1 MRQTSCVP
9 RNPGVEFVD
18 GEGRDER
25 MASVP
30 TEEYIPS
37 ARHHV
42 SSIAAGALHTLLV
55 VDDHEAVIA
64 SVEELFR
71 GRYQVLSARNVA
83 DALAIIR
90 RGQIAVVMADQRMP
104 GVSGSELL
112 AHVAVLE
119 PDVTRIL
126 MTAYADLDAVMQAIN
141 QGKIYYYVSKPW
153 EPNEL
158 EAIIDK
164 AVEYH
169 HLLRERRCLIAEL
182 RQANNELEA
191 KVQARTWELQEKN
204 IALEA
209 MNTLKNEVMGMAAHD
224 LRSPIGNIHNLA
236 ELILDDNGEMGQE
249 ERAEI
254 VTMICNLSQGM
265 MNLLNDLLDITAIE
279 SGKIDLQPT
288 PVAMR
293 PYLWET
299 EHYHRLLA
307 ERKKIHLIT
316 EVADNLPV
324 VVFDQQ
330 RIRQVL
336 NNLLSNAIK
345 FSPMHT
351 VVRLRVYTT
360 PVGIEF
366 SVIDH
371 GQGIPSEEL
380 SRLFG
385 AFQRTSAKPTAGE
398 HSTGLGLSI
407 CKRIVELHGGR
418 IGVESEVGRG
428 SRFFFVLPL
437 VVQARE
443 ATAG

>member
-1 MRQTSCVP
+1 
-9 RNPGVEFVD
+9 
-18 GEGRDER
+18 

-30 TEEYIPS
+30 IEDYIPS
-37 ARHHV
+37 ARQTV
-42 SSIAAGALHTLLV
+42 SSIAARAPHTLLV
-55 VDDHEAVIA
+55 VDDHDAVIA

-71 GRYQVLSARNVA
+71 GRYEVLGARNVA
-83 DALAIIR
+83 EALAIIR
-90 RGQIAVVMADQRMP
+90 QGHIGVIMVDQRMP

-112 AHVAVLE
+112 AHVAALE

-126 MTAYADLDAVMQAIN
+126 MTAYADLDVVLQAIN

-153 EPNEL
+153 EANEL

-164 AVEYH
+164 AFEYH
-169 HLLRERRCLIAEL
+169 DLLRERRSLIAEL
-182 RQANNELEA
+182 QQANNELEA

-204 IALEA
+204 VALEE
-209 MNTLKNEVMGMAAHD
+209 MNTLKNEILGMAAHD

-236 ELILDDNGEMGQE
+236 ELILDDTGEMSPE
-249 ERAEI
+249 ERADI
-254 VTMICNLSQGM
+254 VSMICNLTQGM
-265 MNLLNDLLDITAIE
+265 MNLLNDLLDITSIE
-279 SGKIDLQPT
+279 AGKIDLQPT

-293 PYLWET
+293 PYLRET

-307 ERKKIHLIT
+307 ERKKIRLVT
-316 EVADNLPV
+316 EVEDNLPV

-330 RIRQVL
+330 RIQQVL

-351 VVRLRVYTT
+351 VVRLRVKAV
-360 PVGIEF
+360 PAGVEF

-380 SRLFG
+380 GRLFG
-385 AFQRTSAKPTAGE
+385 AFQRTSTKPTAGE

-418 IGVESEVGRG
+418 IGVESELGRG
-428 SRFFFVLPL
+428 SRFFFTLPL
-437 VVQARE
+437 AAPPRE
-443 ATAG
+443 ASVG

>member
-1 MRQTSCVP
+1 
-9 RNPGVEFVD
+9 
-18 GEGRDER
+18 
-25 MASVP
+25 MASAP
-30 TEEYIPS
+30 IEGYIPS
-37 ARHHV
+37 ARHKL
-42 SSIAAGALHTLLV
+42 SSIDVGGGHALLV
-55 VDDHEAVIA
+55 VDDQEAVIA

-83 DALAIIR
+83 EALAIIR
-90 RGQIAVVMADQRMP
+90 QGRIAVVMADQRMP

-112 AHVAVLE
+112 AHVATLE

-169 HLLRERRCLIAEL
+169 VLLRERRSLIAEL
-182 RQANNELEA
+182 QQANNELEA
-191 KVQARTWELQEKN
+191 KVRARTWELQEKN
-204 IALEA
+204 IALEE
-209 MNTLKNEVMGMAAHD
+209 MNTLKNEVLGMAAHD

-236 ELILDDNGEMGQE
+236 ELILDHDGEMGEE

-279 SGKIDLQPT
+279 SGKIDLQPM

-293 PYLWET
+293 PYLRET

-316 EVADNLPV
+316 EVADNIPV
-324 VVFDQQ
+324 AVFDQA

-351 VVRLRVYTT
+351 VVRLQVYPT

-371 GQGIPSEEL
+371 GQGIRAEEL

-407 CKRIVELHGGR
+407 CKKIVELHGGS

-437 VVQARE
+437 TAQASE